1 MPDLTNKACLAILT
15 LGLGLAPSGCLF
27 LGGGSDD
34 DSMSSS
40 AGPSGGPGDDDD
52 FGEEDVP
59 DNTYEALRE
68 CSGELSSAEVAD
80 NIRITD
86 EYAQSLH
93 EMVAC
98 GGLNVALCLGV
109 TSGIVNAIWTG
120 SNDATPNGWQ
130 FQGEGVYI
138 TENMGV
144 EMTTQFYLAEDFES
158 LGKAGDPVEHNL
170 FLVDSYLVDP
180 VVAIDFSTGAT
191 ELRFDAAGPLVELLG
206 FGPEPD
212 SPIPLS
218 VDDLESLDDKL
229 ENLVFD
235 SIVVV
240 DDYRTASTIQ
250 YHTITDRM
258 PAKALLGGTS
268 MAFEL
273 VEASGMRE
281 DLDQDLVVDE
291 WTIEFAEGRNLNGKS
306 VYRVLGGLFDFQ
318 GVAQFN
324 DSSYA
329 ETTLECL

>member
-1 MPDLTNKACLAILT
+1 MLKITDKACAAILT
-15 LGLGLAPSGCLF
+15 LGLGLAPSGCLLF
-27 LGGGSDD
+27 AGDD
-34 DSMSSS
+34 DSTSGS
-40 AGPSGGPGDDDD
+40 AGPSGAGDDDD
-52 FGEEDVP
+52 FGEDDVP
-59 DNTYEALRE
+59 AQTYEALRA
-68 CSGELSSAEVAD
+68 CRGDLTDAEVAD

-109 TSGIVNAIWTG
+109 TSGIVNAIWNG
-120 SNDATPNGWQ
+120 SNDATPDGWR

-138 TENMGV
+138 TDNMGV
-144 EMTTQFYLAEDFES
+144 EMTTQFYLAEDFET
-158 LGKAGDPVEHNL
+158 LGKAGDPVQDNL

-206 FGPEPD
+206 FGPDPQ

-218 VDDLESLDDKL
+218 VNDLDTLDDKL
-229 ENLVFD
+229 EDLVFD

-250 YHTITDRM
+250 YHTVTERM
-258 PAKALLGGTS
+258 PARALLGGTS
-268 MAFEL
+268 LEFEL
-273 VEASGMRE
+273 VEASGLRE
-281 DLDQDLVVDE
+281 DLDQDLLVDE
-291 WTIEFAEGRNLNGKS
+291 WTIQFAEGRNLNGKS

-329 ETTLECL
+329 ETTLDCL